1 MFAVSRTRVSD
12 HSPDHV
18 NEAILNEIEDN
29 IDYYA
34 STGRG
39 DLNQRLK
46 ELDYEWD
53 IERALEANASV
64 LALAGLTLGAT
75 VDRRWFA
82 FPAVIAGFLL
92 QHALQGWCP
101 PVSVFRRMGIRT
113 RNEIDYERYALKMIR
128 GDFEETPEPSPGST
142 RTKAEEVLHDIRK

>member
-18 NEAILNEIEDN
+18 NQAILEDIAYN

-34 STGRG
+34 SAGTDAVNR
-39 DLNQRLK
+39 RLE
-46 ELDYEWD
+46 ELDHEWD

-64 LALAGLTLGAT
+64 LALVGLSLGAT

-113 RNEIDYERYALKMIR
+113 RNEIGYERYALKYLR
-128 GDFEETPEPSPGST
+128 GDFDDKGVSPPDG
-142 RTKAEEVLHDIRK
+142 RAHAEKLLYDVRK